1 MAERGSVMLD
11 GQRRRTP
18 AFFARIALPATAM
31 GFALSVQISALSW
44 MLATRYH
51 LDIDEIGLVWAA
63 GPLAGIIGQV
73 VVGLISDRVW
83 IWNGRRRV
91 FMVVGGLIA
100 ALMILALP
108 AIGAIPSA
116 TGLES
121 IIGVAIAVRSEERSV
136 GTGCVRTGKSRWD
149 PVT

>member
-1 MAERGSVMLD
+1 MGLRISV
-11 GQRRRTP
+11 T
-18 AFFARIALPATAM
+18 F
-31 GFALSVQISALSW
+31 SW
-44 MLATRYH
+44 RSLILATLYH

-108 AIGAIPSA
+108 AIGAISSA
-116 TGLES
+116 LGPERIL
-121 IIGVAIAVRSEERSV
+121 GVAIAVALARSEERRGGKEWV
-136 GTGCVRTGKSRWD
+136 GTGRYRWS
-149 PVT
+149 P

>member
-1 MAERGSVMLD
+1 
-11 GQRRRTP
+11 
-18 AFFARIALPATAM
+18 M
-31 GFALSVQISALSW
+31 GFALSVQISALSCI
-44 MLATRYH
+44 LATRYQ

-108 AIGAIPSA
+108 AIGAISSA
-116 TGLES
+116 LGLES
-121 IIGVAIAVRSEERSV
+121 IIGVAIAEIGRAHV
-136 GTGCVRTGKSRWD
+136 
-149 PVT
+149 

>member
-1 MAERGSVMLD
+1 MGLRISV
-11 GQRRRTP
+11 T
-18 AFFARIALPATAM
+18 F
-31 GFALSVQISALSW
+31 SW
-44 MLATRYH
+44 RSLILATLYH

-108 AIGAIPSA
+108 AIGAISSA
-116 TGLES
+116 LGLES
-121 IIGVAIAVRSEERSV
+121 IIGVAIAVALALDLAVNEIGRANV
-136 GTGCVRTGKSRWD
+136 
-149 PVT
+149 